1 MSGIKNVHTLN
12 PAGDDL
18 PECSKFIYACRS
30 WHIPPIEYINEYVN
44 LSATSRR
51 CVHL

>member
-12 PAGDDL
+12 PAGDDM
-18 PECSKFIYACRS
+18 PERSKFIYACRS
-30 WHIPPIEYINEYVN
+30 CHISPIEYINEYVN
-44 LSATSRR
+44 LSATSRG